1 MPGYAYPPSVSG
13 SNVSV
18 IVNSTIM
25 SLQSGLDY
33 MSSSINTSAANSSTA
48 LASSSDALSRVT
60 LVEGI
65 TLIGL

>member
-1 MPGYAYPPSVSG
+1 MPGYAYPQSVSG